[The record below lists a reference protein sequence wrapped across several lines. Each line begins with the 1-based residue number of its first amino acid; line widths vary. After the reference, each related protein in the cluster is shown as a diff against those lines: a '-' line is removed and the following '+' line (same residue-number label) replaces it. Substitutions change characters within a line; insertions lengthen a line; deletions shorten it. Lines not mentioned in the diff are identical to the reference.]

1 MQYSQC
7 VPLPGTNKT
16 ACSVSHVRVT
26 AVLVKTL
33 NISTR
38 SFHTHN
44 AGSMSHFF
52 KKKRDK
58 QALAPSSVTVN
69 TAVLVGS
76 HKPSSVEFG
85 NHLEMPSADR
95 SVCRQ
100 IIGVFAS
107 ETEIMVSVAE
117 LSVLQAPLSL
127 SLTLFFFCLAEV
139 LMQTHQTVNYLLCDF
154 KIFFFFFLWWKAKE
168 QSRQDDYD

>member
-1 MQYSQC
+1 MNSEYIITRFFFTHTVQ
-7 VPLPGTNKT
+7 P
-16 ACSVSHVRVT
+16 ACSTSRNKQNCLLCQSCESYSSSRQNSEYINKV
-26 AVLVKTL
+26 
-33 NISTR
+33 
-38 SFHTHN
+38 FPHTQCRQHEPLLQ
-44 AGSMSHFF
+44 
-52 KKKRDK
+52 KKKREK

-127 SLTLFFFCLAEV
+127 SLTLFFFV
-139 LMQTHQTVNYLLCDF
+139 
-154 KIFFFFFLWWKAKE
+154 
-168 QSRQDDYD
+168 

>member
-52 KKKRDK
+52 KKKREK

-154 KIFFFFFLWWKAKE
+154 KIFFFFFLW
-168 QSRQDDYD
+168 